1 MGPAPPPR
9 AALPP
14 PALVQAEAHGAGGAA
29 GAGAASV
36 LLAHVPAR
44 SCSASSAHATHSPV
58 RRESTSPRLHAQAAP
73 ATVLRT
79 PAAAGSQTG
88 ARSAGVAVGGWRRGH
103 HVLTGAAAE
112 QTAPCLGPR
121 TDMESHGA
129 SGMWS
134 GGAASERSLL
144 SDSRD
149 DRGAAALTPEAP
161 PRRGGCRSAAL
172 AQLLRPRLGAV
183 SAAARARRP
192 SRAAQLGCGRGLC

>member
-1 MGPAPPPR
+1 VRSTSAGCGLSGAPHARAPTSSARVLPAQHSPSVGPAPPPR

-88 ARSAGVAVGGWRRGH
+88 ARSAGSLSAGGGVGI
-103 HVLTGAAAE
+103 T
-112 QTAPCLGPR
+112 C
-121 TDMESHGA
+121 
-129 SGMWS
+129 
-134 GGAASERSLL
+134 
-144 SDSRD
+144 
-149 DRGAAALTPEAP
+149 
-161 PRRGGCRSAAL
+161 
-172 AQLLRPRLGAV
+172 
-183 SAAARARRP
+183 
-192 SRAAQLGCGRGLC
+192 